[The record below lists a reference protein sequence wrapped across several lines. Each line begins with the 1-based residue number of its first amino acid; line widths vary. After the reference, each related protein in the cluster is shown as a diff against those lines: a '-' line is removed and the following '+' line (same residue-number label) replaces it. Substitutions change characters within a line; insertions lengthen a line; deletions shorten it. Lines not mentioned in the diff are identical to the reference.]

1 VVSRAAKLLGC
12 RLYRDRSRTSCRP
25 CAGLA
30 CSRPASR
37 RCPARSDSKEVWD
50 QKPEVGMSFARVDG
64 GGGGP
69 TETEVRALMKVL
81 IGVDPHKASLA
92 VAAVDEAKGQL
103 LERASF
109 PQNRAGLRA
118 LERWARRFP
127 ERRWAVENAGGLGRY
142 LAGMLATSGES
153 VVDVPPKLSARVR
166 VLSSGNARKNDG
178 VDALA
183 TALAASRN
191 ERLAAVDP
199 QDSSE
204 VLRLLSER
212 REDLVAERTRA
223 LNRLHG
229 LLRDLL
235 PGGVT
240 GTLSAER
247 AARILRGIRPRSSS
261 SRIRRRLASE
271 VLHDIRTLDR
281 KIADLNGR
289 IEAEVEASGTTLT
302 EIFGV
307 GPILAAKIIGAV
319 GSVERFPSRG
329 HFASYSGTA
338 PVEASSGEVVR
349 HRLSMAGNRHL
360 NYALHMVA
368 VCQAR
373 SDARGG
379 TYYRKK
385 IAEGKSRK
393 EALRCLKR
401 RISDAVF
408 ASLVADSQVLSRSA
422 A

>member
-1 VVSRAAKLLGC
+1 
-12 RLYRDRSRTSCRP
+12 
-25 CAGLA
+25 
-30 CSRPASR
+30 
-37 RCPARSDSKEVWD
+37 
-50 QKPEVGMSFARVDG
+50 
-64 GGGGP
+64 
-69 TETEVRALMKVL
+69 MKVL
-81 IGVDPHKASLA
+81 IGVDPHKASVATA
-92 VAAVDEAKGQL
+92 VIDEASGDL

-109 PQNRAGLRA
+109 PQNRAGLRS
-118 LERWARRFP
+118 LERWAKRFP
-127 ERRWAVENAGGLGRY
+127 ERRWAVENAGGLGRH
-142 LAGMLATSGES
+142 LAGRLAMAGES

-166 VLSSGNARKNDG
+166 VLSTGNARKNDG

-199 QDSSE
+199 EATSE
-204 VLRLLSER
+204 ALRLLSER

-223 LNRLHG
+223 LNRLHA

-235 PGGVT
+235 PGGVA
-240 GTLSAER
+240 GKLSADR
-247 AARILRGIRPRSSS
+247 AARILRGIRPKEGASARL
-261 SRIRRRLASE
+261 RRGLASE
-271 VLHDIRTLDR
+271 VLRDVRTLDR
-281 KIADLNGR
+281 KIAHRNAR

-302 EIFGV
+302 QIFGI
-307 GPILAAKIIGAV
+307 GPILAATIIGAV
-319 GSVERFPSRG
+319 GDVECFPSKS

-349 HRLSMAGNRHL
+349 HRLSLAGNRKL

-373 SDARGG
+373 SEVRGG
-379 TYYRKK
+379 AYYRKK
-385 IAEGKSRK
+385 IAEGKSSK

-408 ASLVADSQVLSRSA
+408 RCLVADSQAPSSSA

>member
-1 VVSRAAKLLGC
+1 
-12 RLYRDRSRTSCRP
+12 
-25 CAGLA
+25 
-30 CSRPASR
+30 
-37 RCPARSDSKEVWD
+37 
-50 QKPEVGMSFARVDG
+50 
-64 GGGGP
+64 
-69 TETEVRALMKVL
+69 MKVL
-81 IGVDPHKASLA
+81 IGVDPYKASLA
-92 VAAVDEAKGQL
+92 VATIDEATGEL

-109 PQNRAGLRA
+109 LQDRSGLRR
-118 LERWARRFP
+118 LERWAKRFS
-127 ERRWAVENAGGLGRY
+127 ERRWAVENAGGLGRH
-142 LAGMLATSGES
+142 LAMRLATSGEL

-166 VLSSGNARKNDG
+166 VLSSSNARKNDG

-199 QDSSE
+199 EAASE

-223 LNRLHG
+223 LNRLHA

-240 GTLSAER
+240 GKLSADR
-247 AARILRGIRPRSSS
+247 AARILRGIRPKGGASARL
-261 SRIRRRLASE
+261 RRRLASE
-271 VLHDIRTLDR
+271 VLREVRTLDR
-281 KIADLNGR
+281 KIAELKVR

-302 EIFGV
+302 QIFGI
-307 GPILAAKIIGAV
+307 GPILAARIIGTV
-319 GSVERFPSRG
+319 GDVTRFPTKA
-329 HFASYSGTA
+329 HFASYAGTA

-349 HRLSMAGNRHL
+349 HRLSLLGNRKL

-368 VCQAR
+368 TCQAR
-373 SDARGG
+373 SDARGSA
-379 TYYRKK
+379 YYRKK

-401 RISDAVF
+401 RVSDAVYR
-408 ASLVADSQVLSRSA
+408 SLGADSQAALRSA

>member
-1 VVSRAAKLLGC
+1 
-12 RLYRDRSRTSCRP
+12 
-25 CAGLA
+25 
-30 CSRPASR
+30 
-37 RCPARSDSKEVWD
+37 
-50 QKPEVGMSFARVDG
+50 
-64 GGGGP
+64 
-69 TETEVRALMKVL
+69 MKIL
-81 IGVDPHKASLA
+81 IGVDPHKTSVAA
-92 VAAVDEAKGQL
+92 AAVDEAAGEL

-109 PQNRAGLRA
+109 PQDRAGLRS
-118 LERWARRFP
+118 LERWASRFP
-127 ERRWAVENAGGLGRY
+127 ERRWAMENARGLGRY
-142 LAGMLATSGES
+142 LAGRLAASGES

-166 VLSSGNARKNDG
+166 VLSSFAGNARKNDEL
-178 VDALA
+178 DALA

-199 QDSSE
+199 EAASE

-240 GTLSAER
+240 GKLSADR
-247 AARILRGIRPRSSS
+247 LARILRGIRPKGGVPD
-261 SRIRRRLASE
+261 RLSGRMASE
-271 VLHDIRTLDR
+271 ILRDVRTLDR
-281 KIADLNGR
+281 KIADLNWR
-289 IEAEVEASGTTLT
+289 IDAEVEASGTTVT
-302 EIFGV
+302 QIFGV
-307 GPILAAKIIGAV
+307 GPILAATIIGVV
-319 GSVERFPSRG
+319 GNAARFPSKA
-329 HFASYSGTA
+329 HFASYAGTA
-338 PVEASSGEVVR
+338 PLEASSGESVR
-349 HRLSMAGNRHL
+349 HRLSLLGNRKL

-379 TYYRKK
+379 AYYRKK

-401 RISDAVF
+401 RICDAVF
-408 ASLVADSQVLSRSA
+408 RSLLTDSQVASRGA